1 MVETISCP
9 QSDCYETFREFDG
22 VIKHLERA
30 HGAKN
35 KANRSTRHP
44 WGDTPDVVDGGVA
57 KDPMQSVADAER
69 TVTSAENTMKRAQ
82 RALGRYHKTLAA
94 LVALGVLG
102 VALVLFSGFL
112 DTVGLES
119 MANAARGV
127 GIPLMVISAIASA
140 FHTINAS
147 DNKVF
152 EDRKEAEKQVDEAT
166 EQRDRVYAVLPES
179 VSQYQALTSG
189 EAVARLQALSK

>member
-1 MVETISCP
+1 MVDTIVCP
-9 QSDCYETFREFDG
+9 QTGCYETYRDFDDF
-22 VIKHLERA
+22 ISHLEDQ
-30 HGAKN
+30 HGTKSNARRGGKS
-35 KANRSTRHP
+35 KPMPH
-44 WGDTPDVVDGGVA
+44 VVDGGVA
-57 KDPMQSVADAER
+57 KDPMQNVADAER

-94 LVALGVLG
+94 LVALGALG

-152 EDRKEAEKQVDEAT
+152 EDRKDAEKQVDEAA
-166 EQRDRVYAVLPES
+166 EQRDRVYAVLPDS
-179 VSQYQALTSG
+179 MSQYQALASG
-189 EAVARLQALSK
+189 EAVARLQALGK